1 LRIGASQYIGP
12 IDGHNIA
19 SLVETMKIAKSMR
32 KPVIIHTQTIKGKG
46 YKEAE
51 GVGKEHWHLELVHLI
66 CENG

>member
-1 LRIGASQYIGP
+1 LRSLGLEYIGP

-32 KPVIIHTQTIKGKG
+32 KPVIIHTQLLKEKG

-51 GVGKEHWHLELVHLI
+51 GVGKEPLAMELEL
-66 CENG
+66 